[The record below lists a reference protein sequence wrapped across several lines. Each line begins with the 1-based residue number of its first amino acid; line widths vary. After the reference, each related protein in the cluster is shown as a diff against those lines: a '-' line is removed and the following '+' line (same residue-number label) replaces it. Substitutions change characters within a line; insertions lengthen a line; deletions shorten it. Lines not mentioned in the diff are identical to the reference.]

1 MNAIANLTN
10 WHRYLI
16 GFLVGLDA
24 VCVAIASGAVVV
36 PEGLKE
42 VTPWA
47 ALLNIFIVALLP
59 RFQLP
64 TGPGAEPILSPPP
77 KDIPVAAVP
86 LVPAFKVPPGTFERG
101 SDRPPGPPMG
111 INIQPSPFSTT
122 GNAGGTVKLEDGHEL
137 PPFQKPPARPL
148 P

>member
-1 MNAIANLTN
+1 MFSSIANMTN

-47 ALLNIFIVALLP
+47 ALLNIFIVAFLP
-59 RFQLP
+59 RAQSQ
-64 TGPGAEPILSPPP
+64 TGAGAEPILSPPP
-77 KDIPVAAVP
+77 PGLPDTAVP
-86 LVPAFKVPPGTFERG
+86 LVPAFKVPDGTFAA
-101 SDRPPGPPMG
+101 PPTVDVAFRKPP
-111 INIQPSPFSTT
+111 PP
-122 GNAGGTVKLEDGHEL
+122 L
-137 PPFQKPPARPL
+137 PPA
-148 P
+148 

>member
-1 MNAIANLTN
+1 MNAIANLSN

-16 GFLVGLDA
+16 AFLIGLDA
-24 VCVAIASGAVVV
+24 VCVAIASGAVAV

-47 ALLNIFIVALLP
+47 ALLNIFIVAMLP

-64 TGPGAEPILSPPP
+64 TGEGAPPVLSPKPP
-77 KDIPVAAVP
+77 ELPNAAVP
-86 LVPAFKVPPGTFERG
+86 LVPAFKLPAGSQPVPYNPAAA
-101 SDRPPGPPMG
+101 PPL
-111 INIQPSPFSTT
+111 
-122 GNAGGTVKLEDGHEL
+122 VDGHEL
-137 PPFQKPPARPL
+137 PFTKPPAAPL